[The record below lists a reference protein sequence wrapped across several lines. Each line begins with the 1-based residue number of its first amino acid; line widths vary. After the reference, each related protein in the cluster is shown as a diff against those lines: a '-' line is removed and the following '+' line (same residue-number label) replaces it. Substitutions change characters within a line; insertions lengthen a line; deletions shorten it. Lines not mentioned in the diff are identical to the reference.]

1 MVVAVG
7 ALYARYSGLAVVQ
20 SLVYGIAPAV
30 MAIITIAAV
39 KLLRLTN
46 RRDWRLCTISAVV
59 FAVTAATG
67 SEPVLLIIA
76 ADPRLRRPIR
86 TANPPP
92 LNPCHSRPPLRS
104 APQPAAAP

>member
-1 MVVAVG
+1 M
-7 ALYARYSGLAVVQ
+7 
-20 SLVYGIAPAV
+20 